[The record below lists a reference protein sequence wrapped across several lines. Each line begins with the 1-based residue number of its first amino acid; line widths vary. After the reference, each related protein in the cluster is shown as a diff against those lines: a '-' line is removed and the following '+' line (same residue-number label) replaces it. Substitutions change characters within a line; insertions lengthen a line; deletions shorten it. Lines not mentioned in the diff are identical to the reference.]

1 VHCKI
6 LSGINQ
12 RAVAARKRKLF
23 DRPGP
28 LVFLLTFLWWGGDK
42 LQRCKILEQ
51 CLNEKRRKA
60 QIHHP
65 SPIVGIE
72 LV

>member
-1 VHCKI
+1 
-6 LSGINQ
+6 
-12 RAVAARKRKLF
+12 
-23 DRPGP
+23 

-60 QIHHP
+60 RIHHP